1 MGKDDHKEDEDGG
14 PLTAK
19 TQLTTR
25 TTDGGVVWFG
35 RAAVL
40 AWMGVGGGRAEIK
53 LGGDSSRRSMN
64 REKDLI

>member
-14 PLTAK
+14 PLPAK
-19 TQLTTR
+19 TKLTTR
-25 TTDGGVVWFG
+25 TTEGVVWFG

-40 AWMGVGGGRAEIK
+40 AWMGVGGGRSEVK
-53 LGGDSSRRSMN
+53 LGGDSSRRRMN